1 MYRIYLWVA
10 ALTAVCAALMFS
22 ACLSQ
27 AQPHAPFAIAYNF
40 DTSGYLETCGCSA
53 HQLGGLGRRATKLE
67 ELRQKQPVL
76 ALEGAHI
83 VADKGGFQLFKGQ
96 IIIASLNAMG
106 YSGMQIGVREAQQG
120 KGDLAKLVEGATF
133 PCFSAN
139 LLIDGKPWET
149 GSFVT
154 EIAGNKIGVT
164 GVTQPEMTRDL
175 EMPAEMAFANPQDA
189 LDGALATLDNQQV
202 DCVVVLLEGGYEW
215 VEQICAQYSGRAD
228 VFLSGNRDEGSAK
241 LEFKSGPPRLNVWDK
256 GRFMGL
262 LTVDPIIGNGS
273 SPTGWNI
280 AGTTVQLNDQLE
292 DAVAIKQILDN
303 DYKPKLKDMFF
314 DVFKADLPQLF
325 MPPEYCADCHKRE
338 YETYMKTGHSRAMK
352 TLEDKG
358 QLYNPDCM
366 KCHLTYDSREDKL
379 YSMGCV
385 TCHTNITDDHVWQA
399 TADPKTV
406 VKPETPVTTYTHDWC
421 YRCHDPL
428 NSVEFEGHWPQY
440 INKVFHGGDM
450 SEAEQAAKDMG
461 INIKDPP
468 PAH

>member
-10 ALTAVCAALMFS
+10 AVSVACAALMFS
-22 ACLSQ
+22 ACMSQ
-27 AQPHAPFAIAYNF
+27 AQQSAPFAIAFNF

-67 ELRQKQPVL
+67 ELRQKQPLL

-83 VADKGGFQLFKGQ
+83 VADKGSFQLFKGQ
-96 IIIASLNAMG
+96 IIVASLNAMG
-106 YSGMQIGVREAQQG
+106 YSGLQLGVREAQQG
-120 KGDLAKLVEGATF
+120 KADMAKLIEGAKF

-139 LLIDGKPWET
+139 LLVDRAAWPT

-154 EIAGNKIGVT
+154 EVAGNKIGVT
-164 GVTQPEMTRDL
+164 GVSQPELTKEI
-175 EMPAEMAFANPQDA
+175 EMPAEMAFANPEDA
-189 LDGALATLDNQQV
+189 LEGALASLEAQKVQ
-202 DCVVVLLEGGYEW
+202 CLVVCLEGNYEW
-215 VEQICAQYSGRAD
+215 VEAISTKYKDRVD
-228 VFLSGNRDEGSAK
+228 IFLSGDRNAGTAK
-241 LEFKSGPPRLNVWDK
+241 LDFKNDPPRMNVFDK

-262 LTVDPIIGNGS
+262 LTVDPVFRGGA
-273 SPTGWNI
+273 SPAAYNVS
-280 AGTTVQLNDQLE
+280 GTSVKLGDHLA
-292 DAVAIKQILDN
+292 DAEPIKAILDN
-303 DYKPKLKDMFF
+303 DYKPRLKEMFF
-314 DVFKADLPQLF
+314 DVFKAELPQLF

-338 YETYMKTGHSRAMK
+338 YETYMKTGHAIAMK

-366 KCHLTYDSREDKL
+366 KCHLTYDPREDKI

-399 TADPKTV
+399 MEGKDKV
-406 VKPETPVTTYTHDWC
+406 VIPETPVTTYTHDWC

-428 NSVEFEGHWPQY
+428 NSSEFEAHWPQY
-440 INKVFHGGDM
+440 INKIYHGGDM
-450 SEAEQAAKDMG
+450 SEAEQAAKEMG